1 MKNKKINIIILILAL
16 LMVLYFTLKDNFN
29 GIINEL
35 SKVNIIIFVASIITF
50 MLSLMFKSISLHL
63 FIKENKKDYTFKK
76 TFELT
81 LIGQFLNGITPFQS
95 GGQPF
100 QIYLLKKDGVR
111 ISDSTSS
118 MIKDF
123 ISFQVALILM
133 GLVAIFT
140 NKYLN
145 IIPNKGHLTWLISLG
160 FLINVI
166 VLAFL
171 LLITST
177 KTVSLKII
185 NKILDF
191 FFKFR
196 FTKKLKLTKKSLMEG
211 LDHFYSSTLEL
222 KKNWKTLIISIITN
236 VINLVLLYTIPFII
250 FKSMGAESVTILSSV
265 VLTAFVM
272 LIGNF
277 IPIPGATGGIEYGFI
292 SFFSNLGIG
301 FLILPGAMLLWRF
314 VTYFFGMLIGFITLA
329 LKEGVD
335 KKCE

>member
-1 MKNKKINIIILILAL
+1 MKNKKINIIILIIAL
-16 LMVLYFTLKDNFN
+16 LMVLYFTLKDNFT
-29 GIINEL
+29 GIVNEL
-35 SKVNIIIFVASIITF
+35 RKVNIIIFVTSIIIF
-50 MLSLMFKSISLHL
+50 MLSLVFKSISLHL

-100 QIYLLKKDGVR
+100 QVYLLKKDGVR

-123 ISFQVALILM
+123 ISFQIALILM
-133 GLVAIFT
+133 GVFAIFA
-140 NKYLN
+140 NQYLN

-166 VLAFL
+166 VLLFL
-171 LLITST
+171 LLITSA
-177 KTVSLKII
+177 KKVSLKII
-185 NKILDF
+185 NSILDF

-196 FTKKLKLTKKSLMEG
+196 FTNKLKITKKSLMEG
-211 LDHFYSSTLEL
+211 LDHFYSSALEL
-222 KKNWKTLIISIITN
+222 KKNWKTLIIAIVTN
-236 VINLVLLYTIPFII
+236 VINLVLLYMVPFII
-250 FKSMGAESVTILSSV
+250 FKSMTVGSVTILSSV

-292 SFFSNLGIG
+292 SFFSNLGISS
-301 FLILPGAMLLWRF
+301 FILSGAMLLWRF

-329 LKEGVD
+329 LKEGID
-335 KKCE
+335 KK